1 MVQEGTM
8 QTFKGGRQRTVIP
21 NYDTYDTCPA
31 MHSNRLHGMKTQSSG
46 NHTWMVTNRSP
57 IEFTVSSTKGR
68 PWFVLE
74 QSALKRHIQ
83 AAFYKHNRLYLVI
96 YMYVN
101 THICIQ

>member
-8 QTFKGGRQRTVIP
+8 QTFKGGRQRTA

-46 NHTWMVTNRSP
+46 NHVWMVTNKSL

-68 PWFVLE
+68 P
-74 QSALKRHIQ
+74 
-83 AAFYKHNRLYLVI
+83 
-96 YMYVN
+96 
-101 THICIQ
+101 